1 MERDAR
7 PAAGREDGR
16 EAAVGRVPVD
26 SSGYRYG
33 DLVLSAMEAGLWVDY
48 LSASNPVKD
57 GLEEELKHTWVVR
70 CDDVIIGSGWYE

>member
-1 MERDAR
+1 
-7 PAAGREDGR
+7 
-16 EAAVGRVPVD
+16 
-26 SSGYRYG
+26 
-33 DLVLSAMEAGLWVDY
+33 MEAGLWVDY